1 MKKCPFCA
9 EDIQDAAVKCR
20 YCGSVLGPQP
30 DGAPVEVSAADGGAP
45 AHQATPEA
53 AAPIPLLP
61 MVAVAVVGV
70 LLVTIGILL
79 ARRSGEPPAAAAAPG
94 VTTEAASMAPAQ
106 TTTGDYQFLSLPW
119 GTARADVRAR
129 LEARGFKFLQTDDE
143 GDDQFEGRIDG
154 RDAGVAAMYSAD
166 KLVKFLVVLL
176 AADENG
182 GLLEYLKRNIANAYG
197 TPSEQRGL
205 ATIWPER
212 GGTLVWIT
220 LSEDRQIRVHYEAAG
235 WPAESRKR
243 KEGRTTGD

>member
-1 MKKCPFCA
+1 MVTEGALDRDRLRKVA
-9 EDIQDAAVKCR
+9 ETGRGCVCVD
-20 YCGSVLGPQP
+20 
-30 DGAPVEVSAADGGAP
+30 
-45 AHQATPEA
+45 
-53 AAPIPLLP
+53 
-61 MVAVAVVGV
+61 VV
-70 LLVTIGILL
+70 
-79 ARRSGEPPAAAAAPG
+79 
-94 VTTEAASMAPAQ
+94 
-106 TTTGDYQFLSLPW
+106 
-119 GTARADVRAR
+119 DVR
-129 LEARGFKFLQTDDE
+129 
-143 GDDQFEGRIDG
+143 G